1 MVLKDHIRMVE
12 MKCGIEN
19 KYCCKVSRSHVDC
32 VDHSEFILTLTVSYE
47 GPAFVKWFCLD
58 ESMDEEKIQD
68 HCDRWMELDMRLRN

>member
-32 VDHSEFILTLTVSYE
+32 VDHSEFILTLTVSYQ
-47 GPAFVKWFCLD
+47 GRAFVK
-58 ESMDEEKIQD
+58 
-68 HCDRWMELDMRLRN
+68 